1 MYMCAQFLSRVRLF
15 ETLWTVARQAPLS
28 WDFPGKDTRVRCH
41 FLLQG
46 IFPSQGSNPHLP
58 SSPALQSESL
68 PLSQLVKSNLFSSE
82 KGNPS
87 ERWWLPA
94 TPSARWLTDILLWS
108 LPLLSHGLHPMCL
121 SEKTQC
127 WTVVTIVKTRVYPEM
142 IAMGKRNLILEL
154 GLL

>member
-1 MYMCAQFLSRVRLF
+1 MH
-15 ETLWTVARQAPLS
+15 
-28 WDFPGKDTRVRCH
+28 CH

-46 IFPSQGSNPHLP
+46 IFPSQGSNLHLP

-82 KGNPS
+82 K
-87 ERWWLPA
+87 E
-94 TPSARWLTDILLWS
+94 TLLKDGGCQQPLVPGGS
-108 LPLLSHGLHPMCL
+108 QTYYSGLPLLSHGLHPMCL

-127 WTVVTIVKTRVYPEM
+127 WTVVTTLVKTRVYPEM

-154 GLL
+154 GSTLNTVQTSGNE